1 MKKKLFLGAALALAL
16 GAGAVTA
23 AHLSG
28 NGLFGGLAK
37 DNVESLASCEYT
49 IGNLVFYSCSGSS
62 GTCIIYLPDGTLF
75 CSGERVFH

>member
-23 AHLSG
+23 AHFSG

-37 DNVESLASCEYT
+37 DDVESIAGCEVWEGGVVVKSCDGDKGDCSIPHNGRT
-49 IGNLVFYSCSGSS
+49 IYCKGVRGL
-62 GTCIIYLPDGTLF
+62 
-75 CSGERVFH
+75 